1 LSEEEED
8 QDRMEE
14 LRDKAL
20 YSLDVC
26 EGNKAINALA
36 SFRERAIP
44 SLQDL
49 VECSTD
55 SEVRKY
61 AMEAIRRIKQE
72 LI

>member
-1 LSEEEED
+1 LSGEEED

-14 LRDKAL
+14 LDDKVHC
-20 YSLDVC
+20 SLDFS
-26 EGNKAINALA
+26 ESNKAINALA

-72 LI
+72 LM

>member
-1 LSEEEED
+1 LSEEEDE
-8 QDRMEE
+8 DRMET
-14 LRDKAL
+14 LHDNAL
-20 YSLDVC
+20 YSLDLS
-26 EGNKAINALA
+26 ESNKAINALA
-36 SFRERAIP
+36 SFRERALP